1 VTLRIMFPHFLSI
14 PNTAR
19 KYILLAILPTLLT
32 ATALADQHTDTIAS
46 TPAAESSAVATDP
59 PEPKLSEQPLWE
71 VRLAAFGRYG
81 PVYPASEDSQVN
93 IVPLPFPIYR
103 GKILRIGDETDK
115 PVRTR
120 IFKRDRIKIDMDFGL
135 NFPADSDDIDAREG
149 MPDLDLL
156 AEVGPELELEFESQ
170 PLGGR
175 MFLAFQT
182 RGAVSLDGLD
192 PDWRGVV
199 VSTELKYERP
209 FRDSEL
215 ILKLTP
221 EWASNDYMD
230 FFYGVAAEF
239 ETPDRPAYKAQ
250 SGYLGTKVGIT
261 LKHAVTK
268 KLDIVGG
275 VRFGFYSGAKN
286 EDSPLFTE
294 DTTSGAILAFVWKFW
309 ESKTKAEFVDDRALL

>member
-1 VTLRIMFPHFLSI
+1 MFSHIWVTPNSVRRHLLVTI
-14 PNTAR
+14 PFV
-19 KYILLAILPTLLT
+19 LLATGAFAVETDSGPDDES
-32 ATALADQHTDTIAS
+32 ATGQS
-46 TPAAESSAVATDP
+46 NAAESTN
-59 PEPKLSEQPLWE
+59 EPALSDQPLWE
-71 VRLAAFGRYG
+71 IRLAAFGRYG
-81 PVYPASEDSQVN
+81 PVYPASEDSQVD

-120 IFKRDRIKIDMDFGL
+120 IFRRDRIKIDMDFGL
-135 NFPADSDDIDAREG
+135 NFSADSDDIDAREG

-156 AEVGPELELEFESQ
+156 LEAGPELELEFESQ

-192 PDWRGVV
+192 PEWRGVV
-199 VSTELKYERP
+199 LSTELKYERP
-209 FRDSEL
+209 FSRDSEL

-230 FFYGVAAEF
+230 FFYGVAPEF
-239 ETPDRPAYKAQ
+239 ATADRPAYKAS
-250 SGYLGTKVGIT
+250 SGYLGTKLGVT
-261 LKHAVTK
+261 VKHAVTK

-275 VRFGFYSGAKN
+275 VRFGFYQGARN
-286 EDSPLFTE
+286 EDSPLFTQ
-294 DTTSGAILAFVWKFW
+294 DTNTGVILAFIWKFW
-309 ESKTKAEFVDDRALL
+309 ESERRAEFIDDRALL